1 LARPKSYQG
10 SHQGHQDLTTLEE
23 NFLPYGR
30 QLIDEDD
37 IAAVTE
43 VLRSDW
49 LTTGPTVDQ
58 FEKAFGNRT
67 GAKHAV
73 SCSSGTAALHL
84 TAMALGIGAGDTV
97 IVPSIT
103 FLASANAFKL
113 AGANIVFADVDPHNG
128 LMTEQTFV
136 EALDRTSTQNV
147 RAVII
152 VHLGGQCPDMTAI
165 AEIATDRNILVIE
178 DACHALGTKYLP
190 TQENRKPTEIGACQ
204 HSTAAVFSMHPVKT
218 MTMGEGG
225 VITTNDPEV
234 AAKCR
239 LFRNHGMH
247 SRPDEFVNKDLAF
260 GPSGTAN
267 VWYYEMSEIGLNYR
281 VSDINCALG
290 LSQLKKL
297 DHFVAE
303 RRRLARLYDDL
314 LSPLAPTVE
323 SVTKTPFCDPAPHL
337 YSVLINFDA
346 IGFSRA
352 EFMRQLHQNGIG
364 TQVHYIPVHRQPYY
378 RALAPD
384 TRLPGADSYYAACLS
399 LPLFPAMEDA
409 DVERVVTEFRKLIS
423 RNNTP

>member
-1 LARPKSYQG
+1 MTA
-10 SHQGHQDLTTLEE
+10 LET

-49 LTTGPTVDQ
+49 LTTGPAVDQ
-58 FEKAFGNRT
+58 FEQAFSSRT

-84 TAMALGIGAGDTV
+84 AAMALGIGAGDTV
-97 IVPSIT
+97 IVPSVT
-103 FLASANAFKL
+103 FLASANAFKI
-113 AGANIVFADVDPHNG
+113 AGANIVFADVDPQNG
-128 LMTEQTFV
+128 LMTAQTLA
-136 EALDRTSTQNV
+136 EALDRADTQNV
-147 RAVII
+147 RAAII
-152 VHLGGQCPDMTAI
+152 VHLGGQCPDMAAI
-165 AEIATDRNILVIE
+165 AQIATDRNIHIIE

-190 TQENRKPTEIGACQ
+190 TQENRNPIEIGACQ

-218 MTMGEGG
+218 ITMGEGG
-225 VITTNDPEV
+225 VVTTNDQEF
-234 AAKCR
+234 ATKCR

-247 SRPDEFVNKDLAF
+247 SQPDEFVNKDLAF
-260 GPSGTAN
+260 APSGKAN
-267 VWYYEMSEIGLNYR
+267 GWYYEMSEIGLNYR

-290 LSQLKKL
+290 ISQLKKL
-297 DHFVAE
+297 DHFVAK
-303 RRRLARLYDDL
+303 RHRLARLYDGL

-323 SVTKTPFCDPAPHL
+323 PVTKTPFCDPAKHL

-346 IGFSRA
+346 IGLSRA
-352 EFMRQLHQNGIG
+352 EFMTQLHQNGIG

-409 DVERVVTEFRKLIS
+409 DVERVVTECRKLIS
-423 RNNTP
+423 RNKTP